1 MSKVNLTDGW
11 VALDCVLFV
20 GVLIF
25 TFAII
30 IAIRNVVIF
39 RRQMTQSLVVFY
51 SVTILTMIIRIFYF
65 IAFFFKWN
73 DEIIATLL
81 VLPGTLTIS
90 IAMTQTN
97 MYIQLIL

>member
-1 MSKVNLTDGW
+1 MEEKLMSKVNLTDGR

-39 RRQMTQSLVVFY
+39 RRQMT
-51 SVTILTMIIRIFYF
+51 
-65 IAFFFKWN
+65 
-73 DEIIATLL
+73 
-81 VLPGTLTIS
+81 
-90 IAMTQTN
+90 
-97 MYIQLIL
+97 